1 MEPMN
6 TSRRNFLRLVG
17 LGVPVSVALV
27 ACGGEPSQTG
37 AAGGSGSSGKGV
49 ASYWTL
55 SGKPQE
61 AIRKDTV
68 TRFNKAFPKMRIEET
83 QFANDAYKQKVKTAI
98 GAGKSPTM
106 IWGWGGGGLKS
117 YVDADQVVDLTS
129 WFAEN
134 PDLKDGRFPSA
145 FGAATVDGKLYAVPI
160 ETVAPIVLYWNKKIF
175 DQVGAEP
182 PQSWGDIMD
191 LVPKFNAKGIAPFS
205 LAGQSLWTNMM
216 WLEFLYDR
224 IGGTEVFQNV
234 FDGQKNAWSH
244 PASLQALG
252 EVQKLVKADG
262 FQKGF
267 QSTVADQNADQAL
280 LFTGK
285 AAMMLHGAWTY
296 ASMKDQGGAFVTGGN
311 LGYANFPPVDGGK
324 GNPKDTV
331 GNPGQ
336 YVSISSQA
344 SKEAQDAA
352 KKLLTTTMLDETE
365 VKQWI
370 DSGNIPVVKTASDL
384 VAGISDADDKAWL
397 QFVYDTSSQASVFA
411 QSWDQ
416 ALPPSQATPLL
427 DNIGKLFQ
435 MSISPQQFADNMNKT
450 IGT

>member
-17 LGVPVSVALV
+17 LGVPAGVALA
-27 ACGGEPSQTG
+27 ACGESPSQTG
-37 AAGGSGSSGKGV
+37 SGGGSGGAKGV

-61 AIRKDTV
+61 EIRKDTIA
-68 TRFNKAFPKMRIEET
+68 RFNKDNAKSSIDVTLFS
-83 QFANDAYKQKVKTAI
+83 NDAYKQKVKTAI
-98 GAGKSPTM
+98 GAGEGPTL

-117 YVDADQVVDLTS
+117 YVEADQVMDLTS
-129 WFAEN
+129 WFDEN
-134 PDLKDGRFPSA
+134 PDLKERRFPSS
-145 FGAATVDGKLYAVPI
+145 FGAATVDDKLYAVPI
-160 ETVAPIVLYWNKKIF
+160 ETVAPIVLFWNKQIF
-175 DQVGAEP
+175 EQVGAEP
-182 PQSWGDIMD
+182 PESWADIMD

-234 FDGQKNAWSH
+234 FDGQKGAWSQ

-252 EVQKLVKADG
+252 EAQKLVKADG

-296 ASMKDQGGAFVTGGN
+296 GSMKADGGDFVTGGN
-311 LGYANFPPVDGGK
+311 LGYMNFPAVEGGK
-324 GNPKDTV
+324 GDPKDTV

-336 YVSISSQA
+336 YVSISSKA
-344 SKEAQDAA
+344 SKESVDAA
-352 KKLLTTTMLDETE
+352 KKMLTTTMLDDTE

-370 DSGNIPVVKTASDL
+370 DTGNIPLVTSASDL
-384 VAGISDADDKAWL
+384 ISEVSDENDKTWL
-397 QFVYDTSSQASVFA
+397 QFVYDTSSEAAVFA

-435 MSISPQQFADNMNKT
+435 LSISPQQFADNMNET